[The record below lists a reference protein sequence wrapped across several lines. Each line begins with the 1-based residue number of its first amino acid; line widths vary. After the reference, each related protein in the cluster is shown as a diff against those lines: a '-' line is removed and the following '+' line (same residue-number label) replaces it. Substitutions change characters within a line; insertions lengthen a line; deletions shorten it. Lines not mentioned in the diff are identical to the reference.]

1 MLRPTSYYIEKRI
14 FEILLGAFKFFLSFI
29 SAQVRPGVHHL
40 GEVEHSRNG
49 LEPMP
54 GHLQPPE
61 GFPAEGVQQPV

>member
-1 MLRPTSYYIEKRI
+1 MLKRI
-14 FEILLGAFKFFLSFI
+14 HEILHSKFFSFLL
-29 SAQVRPGVHHL
+29 AQVRPGVHHL